1 MNRIFYF
8 KKRVFFFNF
17 QLAVYGFLFR
27 IQFLTKLRNY
37 IKPFQVL
44 CYSSGIIAAKDLQW
58 DLFKLIIPC
67 GDQKILELKF
77 GQEKDTLLHLG
88 VKANDPALIERLL
101 VCYGIPTIRNLQN
114 RDGKSVL
121 EVAVE
126 RGYSVSSWT
135 LFFLIYSLL
144 N

>member
-1 MNRIFYF
+1 M
-8 KKRVFFFNF
+8 
-17 QLAVYGFLFR
+17 YGFLFR

>member
-1 MNRIFYF
+1 
-8 KKRVFFFNF
+8 
-17 QLAVYGFLFR
+17 
-27 IQFLTKLRNY
+27 
-37 IKPFQVL
+37 
-44 CYSSGIIAAKDLQW
+44 
-58 DLFKLIIPC
+58 
-67 GDQKILELKF
+67 
-77 GQEKDTLLHLG
+77 
-88 VKANDPALIERLL
+88 VKANDPALIEQLL